1 MPVTDSDPVDAIL
14 EQWRRE
20 RPDLDVSPMGVI
32 GRISRLGDEFDARL
46 RPTFAA
52 SGLGEGEFDVL
63 ATLRRSGPGAELTP
77 GELTASMMVTS
88 GAVSKRLDRL
98 VGAGLVHR
106 RSSDQDARSRLV
118 SLTEQGRQLV
128 DAAVEAHLANEERLL
143 AGLSPEERR
152 QLADLLRRLTLS
164 LPAG

>member
-1 MPVTDSDPVDAIL
+1 MQDRDPVDTIL

-20 RPDLDVSPMGVI
+20 RPDLDTSPMGVI
-32 GRISRLGDEFDARL
+32 GRISRLGHVLETRL

-52 SGLGEGEFDVL
+52 RGLGEGEFDVL
-63 ATLRRSGPGAELTP
+63 ATLRRAGSGAELTP

-106 RSSDQDARSRLV
+106 RGSDQDGRSRLV
-118 SLTEQGRQLV
+118 SLTDHGVELV
-128 DAAVEAHLANEERLL
+128 DAAVEAHLTNEERLL
-143 AGLSPEERR
+143 AGLSPQERE
-152 QLADLLRRLTLS
+152 QLADLLRRLTLT
-164 LPAG
+164 LPTE

>member
-1 MPVTDSDPVDAIL
+1 MTDSDPVDAIL

-20 RPDLDVSPMGVI
+20 RPDLDPSPMGVI
-32 GRISRLGDEFDARL
+32 GRISRLSDELEARL

-52 SGLGEGEFDVL
+52 HGLGEGEFDVL
-63 ATLRRSGPGAELTP
+63 ATLRRGGPRTELTP

-98 VGAGLVHR
+98 VGAGLVRR
-106 RSSDQDARSRLV
+106 RSSDHDARSRLV
-118 SLTEQGRQLV
+118 SLTDQGRELV

-143 AGLSPEERR
+143 SGLSPEERR